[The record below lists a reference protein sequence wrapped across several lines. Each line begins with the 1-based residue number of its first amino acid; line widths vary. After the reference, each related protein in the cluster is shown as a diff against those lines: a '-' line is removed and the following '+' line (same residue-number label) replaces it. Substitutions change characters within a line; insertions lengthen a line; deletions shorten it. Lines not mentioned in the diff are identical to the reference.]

1 MFLSWYKQNC
11 EIIPTSASSLLTNI
25 IHTRQQELPDV
36 GFRWPHRLG
45 PRTILQW
52 THSHLDISSGDT
64 ASLFSKECGTAWS
77 FLPSS
82 VGHFQPDGVGIPHE
96 TNRAFTEFPLLE
108 GLPLVPLDFHPKPE
122 KNDPSHGTLCSQITW
137 TLGKNDCYDTVL
149 CQVPIVYLKTGD
161 RSSQWKVFRFRYP
174 PRLQYTPTLGVK
186 MNLLFFITSM
196 LPPSISG

>member
-122 KNDPSHGTLCSQITW
+122 KNDPKPWNSVLPDHLDPGQKRLLWYSLMPGTNCVFKDRRPQFTMESL
-137 TLGKNDCYDTVL
+137 
-149 CQVPIVYLKTGD
+149 QV
-161 RSSQWKVFRFRYP
+161 
-174 PRLQYTPTLGVK
+174 
-186 MNLLFFITSM
+186 
-196 LPPSISG
+196 

>member
-82 VGHFQPDGVGIPHE
+82 VGHFSARWGGNSPWNQPGFHRVSIVG
-96 TNRAFTEFPLLE
+96 RFALGALRFPSKA
-108 GLPLVPLDFHPKPE
+108 GKKWPKAME
-122 KNDPSHGTLCSQITW
+122 LCAPRS
-137 TLGKNDCYDTVL
+137 LGPWAKTIAMIQSYARYQL
-149 CQVPIVYLKTGD
+149 CI
-161 RSSQWKVFRFRYP
+161 
-174 PRLQYTPTLGVK
+174 
-186 MNLLFFITSM
+186 
-196 LPPSISG
+196 